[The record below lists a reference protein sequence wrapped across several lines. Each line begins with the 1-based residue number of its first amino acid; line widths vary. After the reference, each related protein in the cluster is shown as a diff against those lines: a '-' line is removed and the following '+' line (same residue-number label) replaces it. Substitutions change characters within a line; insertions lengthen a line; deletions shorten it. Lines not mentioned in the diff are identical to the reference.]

1 MLVLQTA
8 AQFVAQSLVDLMD
21 GWLACRAAALTVA
34 CLVTLQ

>member
-1 MLVLQTA
+1 
-8 AQFVAQSLVDLMD
+8 LVDLMD